1 MRRRYDLASR
11 AAQEDLLDWCGILT
25 CCGTRPSF
33 GREEYMQ
40 RLLAS
45 LILGEA
51 ASGWNRP
58 RPPSDLGAGFIREL
72 HGLCFDATPDAQPVF
87 VDEFELPART
97 DSERSGWPD
106 HAAIWPERLF
116 LIEPKTERRSHRV
129 DQLPYYLEL
138 AHHHHPRKPV
148 DLLYITPTMT
158 VAPPEPLP
166 DRARYG
172 WLPWTE
178 VASLVLQLWS
188 PTDTWER
195 VVAQRLIWWVEQCEA
210 AAPLPVRALQPYI
223 PAGPAS
229 KSNRPVSPT
238 LEHSQPEEKSM
249 DDPMLLARDVQLDG
263 KERAIET
270 DETAPEGLEQLRVEL
285 RDQLLAGPVIDGTRI
300 THVRPWL
307 WRRATS
313 GGRPLSTQGAE
324 TGYEIRL
331 SRYTKPQATGS

>member
-1 MRRRYDLASR
+1 MDWLRDP
-11 AAQEDLLDWCGILT
+11 DLLWHTTKL
-25 CCGTRPSF
+25 

-58 RPPSDLGAGFIREL
+58 RPLSDLGADFIRTL
-72 HGLCFDATPDAQPVF
+72 HGLCFDATPDTPPVF

-97 DSERSGWPD
+97 DNERSGWPD
-106 HAAIWPERLF
+106 HAAVWPERLF
-116 LIEPKTERRSHRV
+116 LIELKTERRSHRA

-138 AHHHHPRKPV
+138 AHHHPSKHI
-148 DLLYITPTMT
+148 DLRYITPTMT

-172 WLPWTE
+172 WLPWAE
-178 VASLVLQLWS
+178 VVSLVLEIWG
-188 PTDTWER
+188 TADAWEPPLAR
-195 VVAQRLIWWVEQCEA
+195 RLAWWVEQCEA
-210 AAPLPVRALQPYI
+210 AAPPPVRASQPSI
-223 PAGPAS
+223 PAAPAS
-229 KSNRPVSPT
+229 KSNSSVPPT
-238 LEHSQPEEKSM
+238 LHHSQPEEESM

-263 KERAIET
+263 EERAIET
-270 DETAPEGLEQLRVEL
+270 DETAPEGLEQLRMEL

>member
-1 MRRRYDLASR
+1 MDW
-11 AAQEDLLDWCGILT
+11 LDDPDRLWHTTKL
-25 CCGTRPSF
+25 

-58 RPPSDLGAGFIREL
+58 RSPSDLGEAFIRRV
-72 HGLCFDATPDAQPVF
+72 HGLRFDGTPEAPPVF
-87 VDEFELPART
+87 IDEFELPART

-106 HAAIWPERLF
+106 HAAVWPERLF
-116 LIEPKTERRSHRV
+116 LIELKTERRSHQV

-138 AHHHHPRKPV
+138 AEHHHPSKPV

-158 VAPPEPLP
+158 VASPEPLP
-166 DRARYG
+166 DRARYA

-178 VASLVLQLWS
+178 VASLLLEVWY
-188 PTDTWER
+188 PTGTWEQI
-195 VVAQRLIWWVEQCEA
+195 VAKRLVWWIGQCEA
-210 AAPLPVRALQPYI
+210 AAPLPVREAPPSV
-223 PAGPAS
+223 PAGPVS
-229 KSNRPVSPT
+229 ESNRPVRPT
-238 LEHSQPEEKSM
+238 PEYWPKAKEEAM
-249 DDPMLLARDVQLDG
+249 DDPLLLARHVQLDG

-270 DETAPEGLEQLRVEL
+270 DESDPEDVERLRLEL
-285 RDQLLAGPVIDGTRI
+285 RDQLLAGPIVDGTRI

-313 GGRPLSTQGAE
+313 GGRPLSAQGAE

-331 SRYTKPQATGS
+331 SRYAKQQAT

>member
-1 MRRRYDLASR
+1 MDW
-11 AAQEDLLDWCGILT
+11 LDDPDRLWHTKKL
-25 CCGTRPSF
+25 

-58 RPPSDLGAGFIREL
+58 RPPSDRGAAFIRQL
-72 HGLCFDATPDAQPVF
+72 HGLRFEGTPEAPPVF

-106 HAAIWPERLF
+106 HAAVWPERLF
-116 LIEPKTERRSHRV
+116 LIELKTERTSHRV

-138 AHHHHPRKPV
+138 AHHHHPSKPV

-166 DRARYG
+166 DRARYA

-178 VASLVLQLWS
+178 VSSLVLQVWN
-188 PTDTWER
+188 TADTRER
-195 VVAQRLIWWVEQCEA
+195 LVAERLVWWIQQCEA
-210 AAPLPVRALQPYI
+210 AAPVPVRA
-223 PAGPAS
+223 
-229 KSNRPVSPT
+229 
-238 LEHSQPEEKSM
+238 SQPSIPGGPPTDVGQTHAPETRVPPRPEEGAM
-249 DDPMLLARDVQLDG
+249 DDPLLVARDVQLDG
-263 KERAIET
+263 VQRAIGT
-270 DETAPEGLEQLRVEL
+270 DETDPEDLEELRLEL
-285 RDQLLAGPVIDGTRI
+285 RDRLLAGPVVEATRV

-307 WRRATS
+307 WRQPTS
-313 GGRPLSTQGAE
+313 GGQPLSTQGAE

-331 SRYTKPQATGS
+331 SRYAKPQATGS